1 MKFNK
6 RFKYI
11 SLALLLIA
19 ILVSLL
25 FGPVYGDG
33 ETGNSDSK
41 LDEQLLYL
49 KSMIKTIESRYVGE
63 VDTDKLIEE
72 AIKGMFNSLDQHSS
86 YYNPQEFSD
95 LFENVSGDFSG
106 IGVYITE
113 EDGFVTV
120 VTPIQGSPAD
130 NAGLKAGDKIA
141 TVDGE
146 YIEGY
151 TTDQAGKIIKGEPGT
166 TVRIGIIREGHS
178 KLLYFDIV
186 RETIKIN
193 PVSYEIK
200 EDNIGYIK
208 ITQFNSHTLDNMKN
222 TLKELDKQNITK
234 LVIDLRNNPGGYLQE
249 VIDVLE
255 YFIPKGP
262 IVHIKYGEGELETYT
277 SPLDEVKY
285 DVVVLIN
292 EGSASA
298 SEIFAGAIQDS
309 KVGTIIGTTSYGK
322 GTVQTIYP
330 IYHQNGVGGIKITV
344 AEYLT
349 PNKRSIDGKGV
360 VPDIV
365 VENTLPELEID
376 LEDIPEFRKK
386 NKPELNSVGLDVL
399 AAEQIL
405 TIIGYEINEPD
416 GVMDQITFDAIKKF
430 QESQGMFSY
439 GVLDYTTQ
447 DSLAMALEDYLIER
461 LEDKQL
467 EKAIEVLKN
476 RN

>member
-11 SLALLLIA
+11 SLALLLTA

-33 ETGNSDSK
+33 EIDNSDNK
-41 LDEQLLYL
+41 LDEQLQYL

-63 VDTDKLIEE
+63 VDTDKLIEK

-120 VTPIQGSPAD
+120 VTPILGSPAD
-130 NAGLKAGDKIA
+130 SAGLKAGDKIA

-151 TTDQAGKIIKGEPGT
+151 TTDQAAKIIKGDPGT
-166 TVRIGIIREGHS
+166 TVRIGIMREGHS

-222 TLKELDKQNITK
+222 TLKELDEQNITK

-249 VIDVLE
+249 VIDVLK

-277 SPLDEVKY
+277 SPLDEAKY
-285 DVVVLIN
+285 DVAVLIN

-298 SEIFAGAIQDS
+298 SEIFAGAIQDA

-349 PNKRSIDGKGV
+349 PNKRSIDGKGI

-365 VENTLPELEID
+365 VENTLPELVID

-386 NKPELNSVGLDVL
+386 DKPELNSVGLDVL

-430 QESQGMFSY
+430 QESQGMFTY

-447 DSLAMALEDYLIER
+447 DSLTKALETFLIEN

-476 RN
+476 KN